1 MSSNKKYFT
10 IFNKSNW
17 AKLEKVQIETKGSL
31 TFLTFTSSTKTLS
44 KTSTMESDDLV
55 QKYPSE
61 MNLVPYKD
69 LIQRLKSMQ
78 EVTTTPPK
86 KQIEK
91 KKSQIREPLT
101 LLPMDPEVITNDDG
115 VEVMIYFSERN

>member
-61 MNLVPYKD
+61 MNVVHIK
-69 LIQRLKSMQ
+69 
-78 EVTTTPPK
+78 
-86 KQIEK
+86 
-91 KKSQIREPLT
+91 T
-101 LLPMDPEVITNDDG
+101 LFRD
-115 VEVMIYFSERN
+115 